1 MGGRSVSSDFPSPEA
16 TPAPSPSPH
25 AVLGL
30 YDDALSCALDPAT
43 LDEIVEEFV
52 TRLSTLDREAAGQA
66 ERILAR
72 HRDRVAALAKTTH
85 AIDTDP
91 DAGGPS

>member
-1 MGGRSVSSDFPSPEA
+1 VGGWCLPTFQLQA
-16 TPAPSPSPH
+16 TPASSPSPH
-25 AVLGL
+25 AVLGP
-30 YDDALSCALDPAT
+30 YDDTLSCALDPPT

-52 TRLSTLDREAAGQA
+52 PRRFTLDRDAAGQA

-72 HRDRVAALAKTTH
+72 HRDRIAALAMTTH
-85 AIDTDP
+85 AIDNDP

>member
-1 MGGRSVSSDFPSPEA
+1 MPYPPPDA
-16 TPAPSPSPH
+16 TPTPSPSPH

-30 YDDALSCALDPAT
+30 YDDALSCALDPPT

-52 TRLSTLDREAAGQA
+52 PRLVMLARDSAAHA

-72 HRDRVAALAKTTH
+72 HRDRVAALAKSTH
-85 AIDTDP
+85 AIETDP